1 MNIQTRTTESKAPF
15 LTRFGVWALIFLHV
29 MRGVLTLSFFFP
41 FIDDQKKQEHIQR
54 WSKKLLTI
62 FKIELKI
69 RGAELLPNS
78 PYLLASNHISWL
90 DIHVIN
96 AFRPVRFVAK
106 SEVASWPVFG
116 WMARQ
121 LRTVFIRRDSSR
133 HARLVVGQVAGVLK
147 TESICIFPEGTST
160 VGDEVLPFKPN
171 LFESALE
178 AGVPTFPLAIQYFST
193 ITGKRSYS
201 PAFIGDMGLL
211 GSMANVVQNR
221 HLGVELCFLPQL
233 HQTPGDIIDR
243 KQLALHAEESISKA
257 LKSH

>member
-1 MNIQTRTTESKAPF
+1 MNIQTLSTESKAPF
-15 LTRFGVWALIFLHV
+15 LTHCGVWVLIFLHV

-41 FIDDQKKQEHIQR
+41 FIGDQKKQDHIQR
-54 WSKKLLTI
+54 WSKKLLVI
-62 FKIELKI
+62 FNIEHKILGE
-69 RGAELLPNS
+69 ELLPNS

-116 WMARQ
+116 WMAKQ

-133 HARLVVGQVAGVLK
+133 HARQVVGQVAGVLK

-201 PAFIGDMGLL
+201 PAFIGDMGLIE
-211 GSMANVVQNR
+211 SMANIIQNR
-221 HLGVELCFLPQL
+221 HLGVELRFLPFIEPLIDAQF
-233 HQTPGDIIDR
+233 DR
-243 KQLALHAEESISKA
+243 KLLALYAQEAIA
-257 LKSH
+257 KSLQAS

>member
-1 MNIQTRTTESKAPF
+1 MNIQTLSTESKAPF
-15 LTRFGVWALIFLHV
+15 LTRCGVWALIFLHIL
-29 MRGVLTLSFFFP
+29 RGALTLSFFFP

-54 WSKKLLTI
+54 WSKRLLTI

-116 WMARQ
+116 WMAKQ

-178 AGVPTFPLAIQYFST
+178 AGVHTFPLAIQYFST
-193 ITGKRSYS
+193 FSGQRSYS
-201 PAFIGDMGLL
+201 PAFIGDMGLIE
-211 GSMANVVQNR
+211 SMANIIQNR
-221 HLGVELCFLPQL
+221 HLGVELRFLPFIEPLIDAQF
-233 HQTPGDIIDR
+233 DR
-243 KQLALHAEESISKA
+243 KLLALYTQEAIA
-257 LKSH
+257 KSLQAS